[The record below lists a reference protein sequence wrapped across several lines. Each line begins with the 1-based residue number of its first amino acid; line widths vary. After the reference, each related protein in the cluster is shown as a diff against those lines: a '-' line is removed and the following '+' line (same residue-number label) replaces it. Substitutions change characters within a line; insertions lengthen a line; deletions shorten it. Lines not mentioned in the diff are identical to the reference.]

1 MEKFRDDKI
10 TANAPTGVE
19 AVVPHQKIG
28 AKQLH
33 KLNEILQKYK
43 SGKNSVEKRAIAAE
57 EWWKLNNDRQLAKNG
72 IEQPGEIRRASGW
85 LHNAISNKHA
95 DLIEAYPEP
104 NILPRE
110 QNDKIEAQKLSSIL
124 PCILEQN
131 DFEQTYSDNMWQKL
145 KTGTG
150 VYKVV
155 WDKSKLNGLG
165 DISIKRVNLLNI
177 FFEPGIT
184 DIQNSRFV
192 FETELIDNELLEG
205 KYPQLE
211 GKLKNKASTI
221 NLNKFLYD
229 DNVDTS
235 EKSTLVRCYY
245 HTYAGP
251 KKILQYVEYVGETLI
266 YATENDTAQPM
277 KQVQMQNPETGEVAF
292 RMVEDGL
299 PMAQRGFYDHGLF
312 PFVFD
317 ALYPVEGSPCGYGY
331 IDLCK
336 DVQEQID
343 TMGKAIVDNTVV
355 GATPRYFSK
364 DGNGINEEEFMD
376 IRKAVVH
383 YKGVVDGI
391 VPIQTAGLSGNYI
404 EFYLNK
410 IEELKQI
417 SGNTDSSSGNKPT
430 GVTAASA
437 IAALQEASGK
447 GSRDATLNSYRAFN
461 DVVNLCIELIRQF
474 YDMPRSFRITGQF
487 NTDEY
492 VSYSN
497 GGIKPQYQGMMG
509 NIDLGFRLPVFDIKV
524 SAQKKNT
531 YTRISQN
538 ELALQFFQLGFFNP
552 EMTDQALMCLDMM
565 DFDGKDEIMQKVAKN
580 GTIYQQM
587 ILYQQLALT
596 LAAKYGENGLVQGLA
611 QQVTGQ
617 LPKQEGENNPQMAE
631 SDSIKGMKTPEHKIV
646 ENAREQSNNASQPE
660 GGEVIKERDKK

>member
-1 MEKFRDDKI
+1 MERFRDEKI
-10 TANAPTGVE
+10 SAEKGPGVP
-19 AVVPHQKIG
+19 VLQKIG
-28 AKQLH
+28 EEQLN
-33 KLNEILQKYK
+33 KLTETLKKYK
-43 SGKNSVEKRAIAAE
+43 AGKHSVEQRAIAAE
-57 EWWKLNNDRQLAKNG
+57 EWWKLNNDRQIAKDG

-95 DLIEAYPEP
+95 DLVEAFPEP

-110 QNDKIEAQKLSSIL
+110 KGDKAEARTLSSII

-131 DFEQTYSDNMWQKL
+131 DFEQVYSDNMWQKL

-150 VYKVV
+150 VYKII

-184 DIQNSRFV
+184 DIQDSRFV
-192 FETELIDNELLEG
+192 FETELIDNEILEG
-205 KYPQLE
+205 KYPQLKD
-211 GKLKNKASTI
+211 KLKGETI
-221 NLNKFLYD
+221 TVNKFLYD

-235 EKSTLVRCYY
+235 EKSTLIRCYY
-245 HTYAGP
+245 HTYEGP
-251 KKILQYVEYVGETLI
+251 KKILQYVEYVGDQLI
-266 YATENDTAQPM
+266 YASENDTVQPI
-277 KQVQMQNPETGEVAF
+277 KAIQAVNPETGEV
-292 RMVEDGL
+292 VQQIPDGL
-299 PMAQRGFYDHGLF
+299 PMAQRGFYDHGKF
-312 PFVFD
+312 PYVFD

-336 DVQEQID
+336 DVQMQID
-343 TMGKAIVDNTVV
+343 TIGKAIVDNTIV
-355 GATPRYFSK
+355 GATPRYLSK
-364 DGNGINEEEFMD
+364 EGSGINEKEFMD
-376 IRKAVVH
+376 LRRPIVH
-383 YKGVVDGI
+383 YTGSYDGI
-391 VPIQTAGLSGNYI
+391 IPIQTSGLAGNYI

-410 IEELKQI
+410 IEEIKQI
-417 SGNTDSSSGNKPT
+417 SGNTDASAGNRPS

-437 IAALQEASGK
+437 LAALQEASGK
-447 GSRDATLNSYRAFN
+447 GSRDATLNSYRAFSEIN
-461 DVVNLCIELIRQF
+461 EFVIELIRQF

-487 NTDEY
+487 NEPQF

-497 GGIKPQYQGMMG
+497 RNIVPQYQGVAG
-509 NIDLGFRLPVFDIKV
+509 GVDLGYRLPVFDIKV

-552 EMTDQALMCLDMM
+552 QMVDQTLMCLDMM
-565 DFDGKDEIMQKVAKN
+565 DFDGKDEIMQKVAQN

-617 LPKQEGENNPQMAE
+617 ITMQEGSTNPKMAE
-631 SDSIKGMKTPEHKIV
+631 SDSIKGMKMPEHPVV
-646 ENAREQSNNASQPE
+646 ENAREQSNNASQPQ
-660 GGEVIKERDKK
+660 GGEVIKEREEK